1 MDRDQA
7 EEVSV
12 QQGEDHVPQRLLDLG
27 VQHVGCLLRVEV
39 IEAGGHV
46 DGGAAETQTAQRLGL
61 ELREGLQGLLCS
73 VT

>member
-1 MDRDQA
+1 MLCIMCIYFLHLNVCRL
-7 EEVSV
+7 
-12 QQGEDHVPQRLLDLG
+12 EDMMRLLD
-27 VQHVGCLLRVEV
+27 VEV

-61 ELREGLQGLLCS
+61 ELRDGLQGLLCN